1 MAANL
6 DQSSDQT
13 SVITPRIQACSD
25 LGNTFPSSSLA
36 EITEITPGIEV
47 VSDPSAAGHS
57 LESRYDGIDDSHSL
71 ESRYDGIDD
80 SRALRV
86 GCGERHPAGTVA
98 SVASV
103 DDGISATS
111 LVVER
116 KSDKEDG
123 AEGILKYSENG
134 RKRKRG
140 VIEVK
145 EAASATSSVC
155 SWSSCEVW
163 YRCVERYWVF

>member
-1 MAANL
+1 M
-6 DQSSDQT
+6 
-13 SVITPRIQACSD
+13 ITPRIQACSD

-57 LESRYDGIDDSHSL
+57 LESR
-71 ESRYDGIDD
+71 DGIDD